1 MHKMKVFPSEKRLA
15 DVLKL
20 LNLKKP
26 QNMKELNFKQ
36 ELTAAF
42 GQPISENPTQ
52 VMIEAAYRH
61 HNLDWR
67 YLTIEVGPDDLEDAV
82 KGAKVM
88 GFQGFNCT
96 IPHKVKVIEYLD
108 GLGQSASLM
117 GAVNCVCLLYTSPS
131 PRDRG

>member
-1 MHKMKVFPSEKRLA
+1 MKVFPSEKRLA

-52 VMIEAAYRH
+52 VMIEAA
-61 HNLDWR
+61 
-67 YLTIEVGPDDLEDAV
+67 
-82 KGAKVM
+82 
-88 GFQGFNCT
+88 
-96 IPHKVKVIEYLD
+96 
-108 GLGQSASLM
+108 
-117 GAVNCVCLLYTSPS
+117 
-131 PRDRG
+131 